1 MDIFK
6 CHGCKYKFL
15 LKKKEKRGIAQLL
28 SFYER
33 QLQTILQEYSER
45 MFLFHKSFDQQVL
58 NDCLSSGTVQNP
70 EGPFGSKPS
79 QLPQDL
85 RCQHTLIMSAKPVQD
100 NYRGNTFAKPTV
112 YFLKLP
118 IVIDSRASYL
128 VTPNLEDLWDLLSHA
143 QLQSSTD

>member
-85 RCQHTLIMSAKPVQD
+85 RRNQALM
-100 NYRGNTFAKPTV
+100 PTH
-112 YFLKLP
+112 
-118 IVIDSRASYL
+118 IDHVSKAS
-128 VTPNLEDLWDLLSHA
+128 PR
-143 QLQSSTD
+143 QLQGQHICQANSLLLEAPYWH